1 MPGTYSDNEVGDAGV
16 AAKAQRRFE
25 AGELVKID
33 KVNAKRQRVDLLLT
47 LAVPLRTSRIDG
59 PFELFDER
67 ECQVQL
73 IVPLAREDVKMG
85 NDTKIAAQLEESI
98 TVYPSLEDARE
109 SDAWNEREMQPLPA
123 DYEQTLQKY
132 TAWKAEQTN
141 AAVSEALHRA
151 IDDAADV
158 ADDLSDD
165 ADYTRRVWRRRR
177 GDDLVQ
183 HHRLFVSS
191 QRLPVVS
198 RHQPAKGQTE
208 TLARRLA
215 GRAGTDLQRP
225 PRRAT
230 PGVPRPGASSTMIV
244 AGIQFDIAWE
254 EPTENFGRVAP
265 LIQQAVQNGARLI
278 ALPEMFATGFSM
290 RSEAMAADAS
300 TITDLSRGDGL
311 RLRSVGGGRLR
322 RTR

>member
-1 MPGTYSDNEVGDAGV
+1 MSIPTSFRSIFVLALSIAATGAASELDDRLNQRLRGAWAVLEVEVYSGCAGTYSDNEVGDAGV

-33 KVNAKRQRVDLLLT
+33 KVNARRQRVDLLLT

-85 NDTKIAAQLEESI
+85 NDTKIAAQLEELI

-109 SDAWNEREMQPLPA
+109 SDSWNEREIQPLPA

-141 AAVSEALHRA
+141 AAVSDGLHRA

-165 ADYTRRVWRRRR
+165 ADY
-177 GDDLVQ
+177 
-183 HHRLFVSS
+183 
-191 QRLPVVS
+191 
-198 RHQPAKGQTE
+198 
-208 TLARRLA
+208 LA
-215 GRAGTDLQRP
+215 GFGAGAEEMTSFSTTDCSSLLSASLSFYDTSPPKDKPKRWRAGWQDGQELIFNVLLAERLLACRVPVP
-225 PRRAT
+225 P
-230 PGVPRPGASSTMIV
+230 
-244 AGIQFDIAWE
+244 
-254 EPTENFGRVAP
+254 AP
-265 LIQQAVQNGARLI
+265 
-278 ALPEMFATGFSM
+278 
-290 RSEAMAADAS
+290 
-300 TITDLSRGDGL
+300 
-311 RLRSVGGGRLR
+311 
-322 RTR
+322 